1 MLTPTTAQM
10 LLSKIEAAH
19 KARDTEALDSL
30 FVNAYSLCGQ
40 GTDHLSIGFDF
51 LASKLDIANKEG
63 DHARF
68 GALFELG
75 LKWATTTDADRAA
88 VWQELFLL
96 GNEKVKP

>member
-1 MLTPTTAQM
+1 MPTTTTIQI
-10 LLSKIEAAH
+10 LLSKIETAH
-19 KARDTEALDSL
+19 NASDTQALESL

-68 GALFELG
+68 SALFELG
-75 LKWATTTDADRAA
+75 LKWATATDADRAA

-96 GNEKVKP
+96 GNEKVNP

>member
-1 MLTPTTAQM
+1 MMLTPTSLQM

-19 KARDTEALDSL
+19 KARDTEALNSL

-63 DHARF
+63 DRARF
-68 GALFELG
+68 AELFEIG
-75 LKWATTTDADRAA
+75 LKWATATDADRAV

-96 GNEKVKP
+96 GNEKAK